1 MNKWL
6 RRIRGAIGMGVTWAL
21 GWAVVGVLIGV
32 TSKLLPGL
40 PFWDSFFRVF
50 DAPLPAFA
58 VPGFFAGGFFSIVLG
73 IAGRRRRFAE
83 LSLPLFGALGA
94 VGGVMLSLLPAAM
107 VGVGLAS
114 VNGPDSSVWP
124 VTAAIL
130 GPLTL
135 LSALS
140 ATGSLMLARR
150 AENRELLEASGG
162 VTEVGLAE
170 GEARELPEA
179 GTGLSTRIQSA
190 ALENVAR
197 PVGRAAR
204 TMPDEEL

>member
-1 MNKWL
+1 MGKWL
-6 RRIRGAIGMGVTWAL
+6 RRIRGAVGMGLTWAL
-21 GWAVVGVLIGV
+21 GWAVVGLLIGV

-50 DAPLPAFA
+50 DAPLPAAA
-58 VPGFFAGGFFSIVLG
+58 VPGFFAGAFFSIVLG

-114 VNGPDSSVWP
+114 TNDPNASVWP
-124 VTAAIL
+124 ITAVIL
-130 GPLTL
+130 GPITL

-140 ATGSLMLARR
+140 ATVTLMLARR
-150 AENRELLEASGG
+150 AEGRELLVASGD
-162 VTEVGLAE
+162 VAEAGLGE
-170 GEARELPEA
+170 GEAQELL
-179 GTGLSTRIQSA
+179 GGGGLSLHGHPA
-190 ALENVAR
+190 ASLGDRAR
-197 PVGRAAR
+197 PDPASDPSDA
-204 TMPDEEL
+204 

>member
-140 ATGSLMLARR
+140 ATGSLRLARSE
-150 AENRELLEASGG
+150 ENRELLQASGG
-162 VTEVGLAE
+162 VTEGGLAG
-170 GEARELPEA
+170 GEA
-179 GTGLSTRIQSA
+179 GG
-190 ALENVAR
+190 R
-197 PVGRAAR
+197 PGG
-204 TMPDEEL
+204 